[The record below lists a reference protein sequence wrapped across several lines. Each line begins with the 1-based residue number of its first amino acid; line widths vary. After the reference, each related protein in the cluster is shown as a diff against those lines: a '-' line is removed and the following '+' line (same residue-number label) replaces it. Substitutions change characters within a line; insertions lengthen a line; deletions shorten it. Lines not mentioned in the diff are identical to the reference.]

1 VEVRTAAAASVAKV
15 TKALLLGVALRD
27 GGGDDN
33 DDDTALVLDALLPAV
48 RAIASDPSEHVR
60 ASVASSVAALAPW
73 AETTPSSQLLPVMLQ
88 LLRDTNSE
96 VRLNV
101 VRSLGDL
108 HSVIGV
114 DLLAQSLLR
123 AVTGAGHGR
132 AVESEARHPP
142 TNALP
147 RSPDRGGLLFAA
159 LGGSVLC
166 VAARRRLQREVC
178 RHRQPPP
185 RVL

>member
-1 VEVRTAAAASVAKV
+1 MLFDSVATTNEGVKRKKDEDSRSTRTSHERRQEAVQQRGIERCRERVVQFSFRFLFETITLAPPLLVSYKSSKPPLKHPKRWKFPHGGV
-15 TKALLLGVALRD
+15 TLRD
-27 GGGDDN
+27 G
-33 DDDTALVLDALLPAV
+33 ALLPAV

-88 LLRDTNSE
+88 FLRDTNSE

-123 AVTGAGHGR
+123 SG
-132 AVESEARHPP
+132 E
-142 TNALP
+142 
-147 RSPDRGGLLFAA
+147 
-159 LGGSVLC
+159 
-166 VAARRRLQREVC
+166 
-178 RHRQPPP
+178 
-185 RVL
+185 